1 MGLPQARAGS
11 VLRGLVVLGVLTAGA
26 SAVAAQEASRVLRGR
41 VLADETGRP
50 VAGVQ
55 LRFESGQRTLTDRD
69 GRFRVS
75 GLALGDHRVALVT
88 PLCQVT
94 WGRVVVEDR
103 MSWETELSL
112 PQNMSGFQPPAELRP
127 EGEGVWISASQIEEM
142 RVRTAADV
150 LRRAAP
156 EMVSAAPGQPGRSGR
171 LRGRTRATLSGES
184 LPTVIVD
191 GVRTEAPILW
201 DLDAPDLAALQV
213 LEGVSGG
220 WIYGA
225 PGGIVRVW
233 TKRGGGRASAGTP
246 DACPV
251 PGWAGGRS

>member
-1 MGLPQARAGS
+1 
-11 VLRGLVVLGVLTAGA
+11 
-26 SAVAAQEASRVLRGR
+26 
-41 VLADETGRP
+41 
-50 VAGVQ
+50 
-55 LRFESGQRTLTDRD
+55 
-69 GRFRVS
+69 
-75 GLALGDHRVALVT
+75 
-88 PLCQVT
+88 
-94 WGRVVVEDR
+94 
-103 MSWETELSL
+103 
-112 PQNMSGFQPPAELRP
+112 
-127 EGEGVWISASQIEEM
+127 
-142 RVRTAADV
+142 
-150 LRRAAP
+150 
-156 EMVSAAPGQPGRSGR
+156 MVSAAPGQPGRSGR

-201 DLDAPDLAALQV
+201 DLDAPDLAALQI

-251 PGWAGGRS
+251 PGWAGGGS

>member
-1 MGLPQARAGS
+1 MGLPHAGAGS
-11 VLRGLVVLGVLTAGA
+11 VFRGLVVLGVLTAGA
-26 SAVAAQEASRVLRGR
+26 SAVAAQEESRVLRGR

>member
-1 MGLPQARAGS
+1 MMLG
-11 VLRGLVVLGVLTAGA
+11 GLVALGVMAGGA
-26 SAVAAQEASRVLRGR
+26 SATAAQEESRVLRGR

-55 LRFESGQRTLTDRD
+55 LRFDSGQRTLTDRD
-69 GRFRVS
+69 GRFRLT
-75 GLALGDHRVALVT
+75 GLALGEHRVALVT

-103 MSWETELSL
+103 MSWETELTL

-127 EGEGVWISASQIEEM
+127 QGEGVWISASQIEEM
-142 RVRTAADV
+142 RVRSAADV

-171 LRGRTRATLSGES
+171 LRGRTRATLTGES

-201 DLDAPDLAALQV
+201 DLDAPDLAAVQI

-225 PGGIVRVW
+225 PGGVVRVW

-251 PGWAGGRS
+251 PGWEGGRP